1 MWDKIILQAVLTVT
15 GVVASSV
22 ATYYVA
28 SYKAKYEAEKR
39 KQQERDEMLKKVTK
53 ALQMSMLRDLRN
65 DAKDYLTNGSI
76 AADEAMNFEEYYLC
90 YEDLGENGRIDNLV
104 QRVRSLPIHN
114 K

>member
-1 MWDKIILQAVLTVT
+1 MWEKIIVQLVLTVT
-15 GVVASSV
+15 GSI
-22 ATYYVA
+22 ATYFIA

-65 DAKDYLTNGSI
+65 DAKDYI
-76 AADEAMNFEEYYLC
+76 ARKTIKSDEALNFEEYFLC

-104 QRVRSLPIHN
+104 QRVRSLPIQDE
-114 K
+114 